1 MRVGVHAARWK
12 LAKGVIIPKP
22 GKDNYSIAK
31 AYRYISL
38 QNCLRKIVEKVV
50 ANLISRHCEAT
61 GSFHPGQYKCRT
73 KRSVVDAVGVAITQ
87 VQEAWSRGVIAVAL
101 LMDMAAAFPSVARE
115 CLLRKM
121 WEARIDECLVR
132 WTDSFMQDRRVIMSL
147 DGQDGEEMAVTTGQ
161 PQGSPV
167 SPVLF
172 AIYEADIHR
181 VVEDQVE
188 DTRGIS
194 FVDDITWIAEGY
206 DLDDV
211 TRKLERCTAASL
223 EWGERNAVCFE
234 TAKTEAILFS
244 WRRRH
249 QRTQH
254 GVRVGEH
261 TYRYSPEET
270 RWLGIILDSALTLRK
285 NRRHIIEKAR
295 QAEARLRQII
305 NQYGVPPGSAR
316 TLSMSLV
323 QGTMLYGAE
332 LTWNGQRGVEGEY
345 QRAINRMARSTLGA
359 FRSTLV
365 GILVGESGHTP
376 A

>member
-1 MRVGVHAARWK
+1 
-12 LAKGVIIPKP
+12 
-22 GKDNYSIAK
+22 
-31 AYRYISL
+31 
-38 QNCLRKIVEKVV
+38 
-50 ANLISRHCEAT
+50 
-61 GSFHPGQYKCRT
+61 
-73 KRSVVDAVGVAITQ
+73 
-87 VQEAWSRGVIAVAL
+87 
-101 LMDMAAAFPSVARE
+101 MDVAAAFPSVARE

-121 WEARIDECLVR
+121 REARVDECLVR

-147 DGQDGEEMAVTTGQ
+147 DGQDGEEMAVTTGL

-172 AIYEADIHR
+172 AIYVADIHR
-181 VVEDQVE
+181 AVEGQVE
-188 DTRGIS
+188 DARGIS
-194 FVDDITWIAEGY
+194 FVDDVTWIAEGY

-211 TRKLERCTAASL
+211 TRKLERCAAASL
-223 EWGERNAVCFE
+223 EWGERNLNAVRFE

-244 WRRRH
+244 RRRRH
-249 QRTQH
+249 RRTH
-254 GVRVGEH
+254 RGVRVGEH

-285 NRRHIIEKAR
+285 NRHHRIGKAR
-295 QAEARLRQII
+295 QAEARLRRII

-359 FRSTLV
+359 FRSTPV
-365 GILVGESGHTP
+365 GILAGESGHTP
-376 A
+376 ARLLLDYRRPCLPTGFWPDPREEEGRRRFSNGRRGRWLGD